1 MAKQDYTLRAIK
13 DRYKALVKK
22 RKLTK
27 ISVTATEKRT
37 RAELLDMIEEMFE
50 SKETHISAESLRAF
64 LHILVK
70 STKNS
75 SDDR

>member
-1 MAKQDYTLRAIK
+1 MAKQDYKAMSLKTLYRGFMKTNK
-13 DRYKALVKK
+13 DTKVSVALADK
-22 RKLTK
+22 R
-27 ISVTATEKRT
+27 S
-37 RAELLDMIEEMFE
+37 RAELLDMVEELFE
-50 SKETHISAESLRAF
+50 SKSGHVTAEKLRAF

>member
-1 MAKQDYTLRAIK
+1 MAKNDYKLRSIK
-13 DRYKALVKK
+13 DRYKALVK
-22 RKLTK
+22 RKTLTK
-27 ISVTATEKRT
+27 VSVASNEKRS
-37 RAELLDMIEEMFE
+37 RAELLDMVEEMFE
-50 SKETHISAESLRAF
+50 TKGGHITAEKLRAF

>member
-1 MAKQDYTLRAIK
+1 MAKQDYTLRSIK
-13 DRYKALVKK
+13 DRYKALVKSK
-22 RKLTK
+22 SLTK
-27 ISVTATEKRT
+27 ISVASAEKRS
-37 RAELLDMIEEMFE
+37 RAELLDMVEEMFE

>member
-1 MAKQDYTLRAIK
+1 MAKQDYTLRSIK
-13 DRYKALVKK
+13 DRYKALIKK
-22 RKLTK
+22 RTLTK
-27 ISVTATEKRT
+27 VSVTASEKRS

-50 SKETHISAESLRAF
+50 TKEGHITSENLRAF

>member
-22 RKLTK
+22 RTLTK

>member
-1 MAKQDYTLRAIK
+1 MAKRD
-13 DRYKALVKK
+13 YKAMDLKTLYRGFMKTNRDTKVSVATADK
-22 RKLTK
+22 R
-27 ISVTATEKRT
+27 S
-37 RAELLDMIEEMFE
+37 RAELLDMVEELFE
-50 SKETHISAESLRAF
+50 TKSGHITAEKLRAF

>member
-1 MAKQDYTLRAIK
+1 MAKQDYTLRSIK

-22 RKLTK
+22 VTLTK
-27 ISVTATEKRT
+27 IRVDVSEKRT
-37 RAELLDMIEEMFE
+37 RAELLDMVEEMFE
-50 SKETHISAESLRAF
+50 SKSGHISAESIRAF